1 MMLAPE
7 PVPGQN
13 RSSMSPSSRNGP
25 RGSRPSSIRVLVADD
40 HRSFAEA
47 LRTAIRVE
55 HGISV
60 VGVTHDGEATIE
72 MAEQKQPDVVLMDV
86 QMPGIDG
93 ITATR
98 RIAEEVDGAR
108 VIMLS
113 AFEDEHTV
121 ARALDA
127 GAVGFLSKGRP
138 MRDVIASIRTAHRGE
153 PLIDPDEIR
162 RILTQLRKKR
172 ALDAADRA
180 RVERL
185 TRRETE
191 ILQGLA
197 RGLSPR
203 RLSDELGISRHT
215 LRTHQQNILFKLKVH
230 SKHEALVLAIRH
242 GKVRTG
248 EAV

>member
-1 MMLAPE
+1 
-7 PVPGQN
+7 
-13 RSSMSPSSRNGP
+13 
-25 RGSRPSSIRVLVADD
+25 VLVADD
-40 HRSFAEA
+40 HRTFAEA
-47 LRTAIRVE
+47 LRAAIRME
-55 HGISV
+55 RDMSV
-60 VGVTHDGEATIE
+60 VGVTNDGDTTVKLAGR
-72 MAEQKQPDVVLMDV
+72 KRPDVILMDV
-86 QMPGIDG
+86 QMPGTDG
-93 ITATR
+93 IAATR
-98 RIAEEVDGAR
+98 RITEEVDGSR

-127 GAVGFLSKGRP
+127 GAVGFLSKSRP
-138 MRDVIASIRTAHRGE
+138 MKDVVGAIRAAHRGE

-162 RILTQLRKKR
+162 RILVQLRRKR
-172 ALDAADRA
+172 ALDAADQA
-180 RVERL
+180 RVDRL

-197 RGLSPR
+197 KGLPPD
-203 RLSDELGISRHT
+203 RLAGELGISRHT

-248 EAV
+248 EPV

>member
-1 MMLAPE
+1 M
-7 PVPGQN
+7 
-13 RSSMSPSSRNGP
+13 
-25 RGSRPSSIRVLVADD
+25 IRVLVADD
-40 HRSFAEA
+40 HRTFAEA

-55 HGISV
+55 RGLSV
-60 VGVTHDGEATIE
+60 VAVTHDGETTIE
-72 MAEQKQPDVVLMDV
+72 AASRKRPDVILMDV
-86 QMPGIDG
+86 QMPGVDG

-98 RIAEEVDGAR
+98 RISEDLDGSR

-127 GAVGFLSKGRP
+127 GAVGFISKSRP
-138 MRDVIASIRTAHRGE
+138 MKEVVEAIRTAHRGE
-153 PLIDPDEIR
+153 PLIDPDQIR
-162 RILTQLRKKR
+162 RILTQLRRKR
-172 ALDAADRA
+172 ALDAAARA

-197 RGLSPR
+197 RGLSPS
-203 RLSDELGISRHT
+203 RLSEELGISRHT

-242 GKVRTG
+242 GKIRTG
-248 EAV
+248 ETV

>member
-1 MMLAPE
+1 MST
-7 PVPGQN
+7 
-13 RSSMSPSSRNGP
+13 SSPNGP
-25 RGSRPSSIRVLVADD
+25 RRPKPSPIRVLVADD

-55 HGISV
+55 RGLSV
-60 VGVTHDGEATIE
+60 VGVTHDGETTIE
-72 MAEQKQPDVVLMDV
+72 MAARRRPDVILMDV
-86 QMPGIDG
+86 QMPAIDG

-98 RIAEEVDGAR
+98 QITEEMDGSR

-127 GAVGFLSKGRP
+127 GAVGFVSKSRP
-138 MRDVIASIRTAHRGE
+138 IKDIISAIRAAHRGE
-153 PLIDPDEIR
+153 PLIDPDQIR
-162 RILTQLRKKR
+162 RILTQLRRKR

-197 RGLSPR
+197 RGLSPS
-203 RLSDELGISRHT
+203 RLSEELGISRHT

>member
-1 MMLAPE
+1 
-7 PVPGQN
+7 
-13 RSSMSPSSRNGP
+13 MSPSSPNGT
-25 RGSRPSSIRVLVADD
+25 RRPSTIRVLVADD

-55 HGISV
+55 GGLSV
-60 VGVTHDGEATIE
+60 VAVTHDGDTTIE
-72 MAEQKQPDVVLMDV
+72 MASRKRPDVILMDV
-86 QMPGIDG
+86 QMPGVDG

-98 RIAEEVDGAR
+98 RITEELDGSR

-127 GAVGFLSKGRP
+127 GAVGFISKSRP
-138 MRDVIASIRTAHRGE
+138 MKDVVEAIRTAHRGE
-153 PLIDPDEIR
+153 PLIDPDQIR

-172 ALDAADRA
+172 ALDAAARA

-197 RGLSPR
+197 RGLSPS
-203 RLSDELGISRHT
+203 RLSEKLGISRHT

-242 GKVRTG
+242 GKIRTG
-248 EAV
+248 ETV

>member
-1 MMLAPE
+1 
-7 PVPGQN
+7 
-13 RSSMSPSSRNGP
+13 MSPSSPNGP
-25 RGSRPSSIRVLVADD
+25 RRPRTLSTRVLVADD

-55 HGISV
+55 RGLSV
-60 VGVTHDGEATIE
+60 VGVTHDGEATIDL
-72 MAEQKQPDVVLMDV
+72 AARKRPDVILMDV

-93 ITATR
+93 INATR
-98 RIAEEVDGAR
+98 RITEEVDGSR
-108 VIMLS
+108 IIMLS
-113 AFEDEHTV
+113 AFEDENTV

-127 GAVGFLSKGRP
+127 GAIGFLSKGRP
-138 MRDVIASIRTAHRGE
+138 MKDILMAIRTAHRGE
-153 PLIDPDEIR
+153 PLIDPQEIR
-162 RILTQLRKKR
+162 RILGQLRRKR
-172 ALDAADRA
+172 ALDAAARA

-197 RGLSPR
+197 KGLSPD
-203 RLSDELGISRHT
+203 RLSEELGISRHT

>member
-1 MMLAPE
+1 
-7 PVPGQN
+7 
-13 RSSMSPSSRNGP
+13 
-25 RGSRPSSIRVLVADD
+25 VLVADD

>member
-1 MMLAPE
+1 
-7 PVPGQN
+7 
-13 RSSMSPSSRNGP
+13 MSPSSPNGP
-25 RGSRPSSIRVLVADD
+25 RHPRPSSIRVLVADD

-47 LRTAIRVE
+47 LRTAIRAE
-55 HGISV
+55 RGISV

-72 MAEQKQPDVVLMDV
+72 QAASKRPDVILMDV
-86 QMPGIDG
+86 QMPRVDG

-98 RIAEEVDGAR
+98 RIVEDVDGSR

-113 AFEDEHTV
+113 AFEDESTV

-127 GAVGFLSKGRP
+127 GAIGFLSKGRP
-138 MRDVIASIRTAHRGE
+138 VRDVIAAIRAASRGE

-162 RILTQLRKKR
+162 RILARLRKKR
-172 ALDAADRA
+172 ALDAAAHA

-197 RGLSPR
+197 RGLSPG
-203 RLSDELGISRHT
+203 RLSQELGISRHT

>member
-1 MMLAPE
+1 M
-7 PVPGQN
+7 
-13 RSSMSPSSRNGP
+13 SSSSRNGP
-25 RGSRPSSIRVLVADD
+25 RRPRPSSIRVLVADD

-55 HGISV
+55 RGLSV

-72 MAEQKQPDVVLMDV
+72 AVARTRPDVILMDV

-93 ITATR
+93 IAATR
-98 RIAEEVDGAR
+98 RITEEVDGTR

-121 ARALDA
+121 ARSLDA

-138 MRDVIASIRTAHRGE
+138 MKDVITAIKAAHRGQ
-153 PLIDPDEIR
+153 PLIDPEEIR
-162 RILTQLRKKR
+162 RILTQLRRKR
-172 ALDAADRA
+172 ALDAAARA

-191 ILQGLA
+191 VLQGLA
-197 RGLSPR
+197 RGLSPD
-203 RLSDELGISRHT
+203 RLSEELGISRHT

-242 GKVRTG
+242 GKIRTG
-248 EAV
+248 ETV